1 MTLLNSKML
10 CERWNLSKSLI
21 CGLAKQGKIPSYKL
35 NGSGYIF
42 DLDEL
47 DAWEEQQR
55 LKIFARYGLKDQALG
70 FATK

>member
-21 CGLAKQGKIPSYKL
+21 CGLAKAGKIPSYKL
-35 NGSGYIF
+35 AGSGYIF

-47 DAWEEQQR
+47 NEWEQLQR
-55 LKIFARYGLKDQALG
+55 LKVFARYGMRDQALG

>member
-35 NGSGYIF
+35 AGSGYIF
-42 DLDEL
+42 NLDEL
-47 DAWEEQQR
+47 NEWEQLQR
-55 LKIFARYGLKDQALG
+55 LKIFARYGMRDQALG
-70 FATK
+70 LATK